1 MSDHKTY
8 IDSYKKIY
16 KDNNINLH
24 SYYKKITSDYNDRKI
39 DFKTFLVAR
48 LDNILEQFK
57 KINII
62 YKTSLDVN
70 VYKPYLINA
79 LNDAPVGLNISDFL
93 EDINKIYYTGNDI
106 KETDKLSLIG
116 FINFFLLEIVKIN
129 YGYNKYKEETE
140 YEIPE
145 VVSVSDKKGG
155 RRRNQPKHTD
165 MTMKDIKELCKAN
178 QIKLSRVVDDKRVCY
193 KKKELL
199 TKLKRKKII

>member
-1 MSDHKTY
+1 
-8 IDSYKKIY
+8 
-16 KDNNINLH
+16 
-24 SYYKKITSDYNDRKI
+24 
-39 DFKTFLVAR
+39 
-48 LDNILEQFK
+48 
-57 KINII
+57 
-62 YKTSLDVN
+62 

-116 FINFFLLEIVKIN
+116 FINFFLLEIVKNN

-155 RRRNQPKHTD
+155 RRHNQPKHAD

-178 QIKLSRVVDDKRVCY
+178 QIKLSRVIDDKRVVY